1 MTDVIEYKGL
11 DETLMPK
18 YFNLLVNIE
27 QNPDFSEYAKRLAKD
42 FFSGARFDEDPL
54 YAPFPYSPESLDERM
69 KSIYDGFVLAMNDKS
84 FLDTGIFS
92 YPVIVGQD
100 YDDNAIVRS
109 KLFNTGSRFSN
120 KVVKERLRQGAPFNL
135 VDGAWLQRIQ
145 QAGPS
150 DEIRAHLFQI
160 WDDEAGNGK
169 VEQNHSNV
177 YDALM
182 RSIGF
187 YLPPIQSLE
196 FLTRDFLP
204 SAFTGSVFQL
214 CVGLFPEEFFPEL
227 LGMTLYLEWEATP
240 TLTPIVRRLK
250 GRGIDPQFYSLHVA
264 IDNITAGHGFL
275 AKEAIKLFLSEK
287 EAEVGS
293 SGVQLLWERIW
304 RGYVTWATL
313 GGLGLELLELSLAID
328 LKQIDLSYP
337 MELNSKVIGD
347 INLLHAKLSAQM
359 PDKIPEFIRSRFR
372 PETKAI
378 IDNVITPESSEAIQK
393 AILAELN
400 ILIQDESQFYTAER
414 FEGVSLGSDSQAL
427 LASNPSGEMLVRLN
441 RLLLRD
447 AFAGIIFDVPETI
460 PTKPFPDYKSY
471 FRHRMVGLVE
481 KKAYAAG
488 PVHKGKLLSGTDLGD
503 LFSNP
508 SEMVDKLE
516 QSPLINLQSP
526 RDSRLL
532 ELTDFSGPMY
542 KIFTEEE
549 QDIILDWIESLR
561 ASTSQPRPPIEVD
574 PLNAAVAMK
583 LMIEQLAS
591 RAEVESSHMGY
602 TFPDEQ
608 GRQIELVR
616 WFDNPIGLM
625 AAFKREPGWVVPG
638 NAEASNLF
646 SQFSGPMSGAL
657 GTDIVEVVRQW
668 IDSGAELPFNDI
680 RPLGVQPTF
689 ALALSSR
696 DLTVSS
702 QLHGFAKKRQFIG
715 MGSVH

>member
-1 MTDVIEYKGL
+1 MPDLSEYKGL
-11 DETLMPK
+11 DEELMPE
-18 YFNLLVNIE
+18 YFHLLINIE
-27 QNPDFSEYAKRLAKD
+27 QNPDFIEYSKRLAAD
-42 FFSGARFDEDPL
+42 FFKGADFDADAF
-54 YAPFPYSPESLDERM
+54 YAPFSYSPEKLDERM
-69 KSIYDGFVLAMNDKS
+69 KSIYDDFVLAMDDKS
-84 FLDTGIFS
+84 FLDTGILS
-92 YPVIVGQD
+92 YPVTVGRD
-100 YDDNAIVRS
+100 YDDKTIERRKS
-109 KLFNTGSRFSN
+109 FNTGSRFSN

-169 VEQNHSNV
+169 VEQNHANV

-182 RSIGF
+182 RSLGF
-187 YLPPIQSLE
+187 YLPPIQSRE
-196 FLTRDFLP
+196 FLSRDFLP
-204 SAFTGSVFQL
+204 SAFIGSVFQL

-240 TLTPIVRRLK
+240 TLTPAVRRLK
-250 GRGIDPQFYSLHVA
+250 GRGIDPHFYSLHVA

-313 GGLGLELLELSLAID
+313 SGLGLELTELSLAID

-337 MELNSKVIGD
+337 MELTPEVLTD
-347 INLLHAKLSAQM
+347 IDGLHARLSSQT
-359 PDKIPEFIRSRFR
+359 PDKVTDFIRTKLR

-378 IDNVITPESSEAIQK
+378 IDGVLNSGSREVIQK

-400 ILIQDESQFYTAER
+400 ILIQDETEFYVADR
-414 FEGVSLGSDSQAL
+414 FQDVSLGSDIEAL
-427 LASNPSGEMLVRLN
+427 LATNPSGEMLVKLN

-447 AFAGIIFDVPETI
+447 AFTGMILDI
-460 PTKPFPDYKSY
+460 PKNIPPKPFPDYKSY
-471 FRHRMVGLVE
+471 FRKHMIGLVE
-481 KKAYAAG
+481 RKAYAAG

-516 QSPLINLQSP
+516 KSPLINLQSP

-561 ASTSQPRPPIEVD
+561 ASTSAPHQPIKVD
-574 PLNAAVAMK
+574 PITAAVAMK

-591 RAEVESSHMGY
+591 RAEVESSHMGF
-602 TFPDEQ
+602 TFPDDL
-608 GRQIELVR
+608 GNPIDLVK
-616 WFDNPIGLM
+616 WFDNPPGLM
-625 AAFKREPGWVVPG
+625 AAFKREAGWVVPG
-638 NAEASNLF
+638 NAETSILF
-646 SQFSGPMSGAL
+646 SQFTGPMSGAL
-657 GTDIVEVVRQW
+657 GTDIIEVVRQW
-668 IDSGAELPFNDI
+668 IDSGADLPPTDLS
-680 RPLGVQPTF
+680 PLEVQPFLALELNGEPTVSGQAREF
-689 ALALSSR
+689 AL
-696 DLTVSS
+696 
-702 QLHGFAKKRQFIG
+702 KRQYIG